1 MDQYETEA
9 IKRWGER
16 AESSIE
22 LWKSYTNDQRDL
34 VLQAMD
40 ENYKVIAQLMHEGAS
55 MDSPEVQERV
65 RIWHEQ
71 LYYFLL
77 SPQSNGNNNRFFEQ
91 AYQSNI
97 QGFQ

>member
-1 MDQYETEA
+1 MIKTKNTKQVMDKYETEA

-55 MDSPEVQERV
+55 MDSPEV
-65 RIWHEQ
+65 
-71 LYYFLL
+71 
-77 SPQSNGNNNRFFEQ
+77 
-91 AYQSNI
+91 
-97 QGFQ
+97 

>member
-22 LWKSYTNDQRDL
+22 LWKSYTNAQRDL

-40 ENYKVIAQLMHEGAS
+40 ENYKVIAQLMH
-55 MDSPEVQERV
+55 MKVLQW
-65 RIWHEQ
+65 ILQ
-71 LYYFLL
+71 
-77 SPQSNGNNNRFFEQ
+77 RFR
-91 AYQSNI
+91 SV
-97 QGFQ
+97 